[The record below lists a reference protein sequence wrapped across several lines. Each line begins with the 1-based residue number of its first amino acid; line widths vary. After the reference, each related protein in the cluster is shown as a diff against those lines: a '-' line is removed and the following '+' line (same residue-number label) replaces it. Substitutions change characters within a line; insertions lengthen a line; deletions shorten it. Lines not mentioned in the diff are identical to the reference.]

1 MYLIVYLYISN
12 IKYLYYILLE
22 VIIMALERHREPFT
36 GLQRLYRVH
45 DNHVVIV
52 LAKM

>member
-1 MYLIVYLYISN
+1 MYLIVYLYISD
-12 IKYLYYILLE
+12 IKYLCYILLE

-36 GLQRLYRVH
+36 GLQAYRVYGI
-45 DNHVVIV
+45 HVVIV